1 MKDESQPVPDYGN
14 EEEDDDMDAWN
25 EALYGNEED
34 DEFVA

>member
-1 MKDESQPVPDYGN
+1 MKDDSQPNPDYGN
-14 EEEDDDMDAWN
+14 EEEDDMDAWN